1 MNFTSFN
8 NTKEIAMKT
17 TIQSMLTNAIFV
29 LFSVVLLQSC
39 ATQENT
45 SDIQK
50 ETAAVQPSE
59 TNTSTAQITQEEVEQ
74 AAALL
79 ILAAA
84 MSETDQA
91 DYTNDYSSED
101 NYTEDERK
109 SAMIHDVVETNL
121 ADNIVYE

>member
-29 LFSVVLLQSC
+29 LFSVVILQSC
-39 ATQENT
+39 APQETASN
-45 SDIQK
+45 IQK

-84 MSETDQA
+84 MNETGQA

>member
-29 LFSVVLLQSC
+29 LFSVVMLQSC
-39 ATQENT
+39 ATQETASN
-45 SDIQK
+45 IQK
-50 ETAAVQPSE
+50 KAAAVQTSE
-59 TNTSTAQITQEEVEQ
+59 TNTSTDQITQEELEQ

-91 DYTNDYSSED
+91 AETDNSSSED
-101 NYTEDERK
+101 SYTEDERK
-109 SAMIHDVVETNL
+109 SALIHDVVETNL

>member
-29 LFSVVLLQSC
+29 LFSVVMLQSC
-39 ATQENT
+39 ATQETASN
-45 SDIQK
+45 IQK

-59 TNTSTAQITQEEVEQ
+59 TNTSTDQITQEEVEQ

-84 MSETDQA
+84 MNETDQA
-91 DYTNDYSSED
+91 AETDNSSSED
-101 NYTEDERK
+101 SYTEDERK
-109 SAMIHDVVETNL
+109 SALIHDVVETNL

>member
-1 MNFTSFN
+1 
-8 NTKEIAMKT
+8 MKT
-17 TIQSMLTNAIFV
+17 TIQSVLTNAILI
-29 LFSVVLLQSC
+29 LFSVVTLQSC
-39 ATQENT
+39 ATQETASN
-45 SDIQK
+45 IQK

-59 TNTSTAQITQEEVEQ
+59 TNTSSKQITQEELEQ

-84 MSETDQA
+84 ISETDQA
-91 DYTNDYSSED
+91 TYTDNNSSED

>member
-1 MNFTSFN
+1 
-8 NTKEIAMKT
+8 MKT
-17 TIQSMLTNAIFV
+17 TIQSVLTNAIFV
-29 LFSVVLLQSC
+29 LFSVVMLQSC
-39 ATQENT
+39 ATQETASN
-45 SDIQK
+45 IQK

-101 NYTEDERK
+101 NYIEDERK